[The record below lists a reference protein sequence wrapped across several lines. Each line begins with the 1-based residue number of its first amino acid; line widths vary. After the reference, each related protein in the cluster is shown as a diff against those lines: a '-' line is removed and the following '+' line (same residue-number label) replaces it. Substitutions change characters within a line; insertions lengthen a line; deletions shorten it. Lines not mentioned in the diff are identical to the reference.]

1 MRNRPKPFEIYRHFK
16 GHIYQIITVAED
28 TESGEEVVVYRA
40 LYNPDQTFAR
50 PLHSFMSQVDK
61 KQYPQ
66 MKQRFRFELL
76 SLEAV
81 ANVEEIEKSVLDTWE
96 EKGEQKEEGGGDF
109 DEEAINPYLLKFL
122 EADTYEDKL
131 NTLLYIKEYLDDSMI
146 NTIAMSLDIELS
158 ETTLENKYNEVKNC
172 LMTLEKYECNR
183 LM

>member
-1 MRNRPKPFEIYRHFK
+1 
-16 GHIYQIITVAED
+16 
-28 TESGEEVVVYRA
+28 
-40 LYNPDQTFAR
+40 
-50 PLHSFMSQVDK
+50 MSQVDK

>member
-1 MRNRPKPFEIYRHFK
+1 M
-16 GHIYQIITVAED
+16 
-28 TESGEEVVVYRA
+28 
-40 LYNPDQTFAR
+40 
-50 PLHSFMSQVDK
+50 
-61 KQYPQ
+61 
-66 MKQRFRFELL
+66 
-76 SLEAV
+76 
-81 ANVEEIEKSVLDTWE
+81 LDTWE